1 MASCIIASIIH
12 CQFHCSCTPRHHSE
26 RVSPAP
32 SNRHQ
37 QHATATWQQP
47 FVSKGLANMAWRA
60 NPCEWGMEIT
70 KRTTRTSSWTTVRM
84 SSDVAALYFRASRDF
99 DAASSTASF
108 GPSDSDYSDA
118 ETTHRPAGPPP
129 PGPPP
134 PAPRGFLASEESS
147 EGLINQSIFEM
158 DLTMMV
164 DPIEQYCP
172 SRRLRA
178 KTSLAELLNE
188 GLKKNKHFKVKSVQS
203 MKARRRWR
211 QLARKKLGG
220 VRVASWGHLG

>member
-1 MASCIIASIIH
+1 
-12 CQFHCSCTPRHHSE
+12 
-26 RVSPAP
+26 
-32 SNRHQ
+32 
-37 QHATATWQQP
+37 
-47 FVSKGLANMAWRA
+47 MAWRA

-134 PAPRGFLASEESS
+134 PAPRGFP
-147 EGLINQSIFEM
+147 GLINQSIFEM

-188 GLKKNKHFKVKSVQS
+188 NKHFKVKSVQS

-211 QLARKKLGG
+211 QLARKKLGEA
-220 VRVASWGHLG
+220 RVASWGHLG